1 LEIHSSVDVLT
12 LFLSPQDEKAGRTST
27 KSCDDILKFV
37 GEHGLSVEWILDTH
51 AHADHLTGAQYLKR
65 ALGGAVQYGIGAHIV
80 DVQTAFKPI
89 YDLHEL
95 KTDGS
100 QFDRLFLDGDQFQ
113 IGSLA
118 VRVIHTPGHT
128 PACVS
133 YVVNDEAVFVGD
145 TFFAPDAGTARCDF
159 PNGSATTLWNSLNKL
174 LALPDATAVYLC
186 HDYMPNGRQ
195 LVYRTSIG
203 EERSKNIHIA
213 GKTEAAY
220 VKLREERDKTLAVP
234 KLLLPSIQVNVDGG
248 NLPKPKPGDKHAH
261 LKVPLNVI

>member
-1 LEIHSSVDVLT
+1 MLD
-12 LFLSPQDEKAGRTST
+12 FDEKAGRTST
-27 KSCDDILKFV
+27 QSCDALLAYV
-37 GEHGLSVEWILDTH
+37 AEHTLTVDWILDTH

-65 ALGGAVQYGIGAHIV
+65 KLGAHAQYGIGARIT

-89 YDLHEL
+89 YDLPDL

-100 QFDRLFLDGDQFQ
+100 QFDRLWADGDLFH
-113 IGSLA
+113 IGALP
-118 VRVIHTPGHT
+118 VRVLHTPGHT

-159 PNGSATTLWNSLNKL
+159 PNGSAATLWSSLHKL

-213 GKTEAAY
+213 GKDEAAY
-220 VKLREERDKTLAVP
+220 VKLREDRDKTLPVP

-248 NLPKPKPGDKHAH
+248 NLPLPKEGEKHAH
-261 LKVPLNVI
+261 LKIPLNVI